1 MVIQDGVSCICIS
14 WWSIVFESSI
24 TFFFIT
30 VRSSYC
36 STRIH
41 VLMCIQE
48 NMHPNMHGVHRCMMT
63 KTDDISEWC
72 KLSSNFEEF
81 IFTIY
86 CPAGF
91 VLGKKSLDKRKSS
104 NVSEGNSNYWEIN
117 AKYKSITYWNH
128 DSLPSQ
134 DDAFL
139 RSFHWLAVAK
149 TVSFSTSYG
158 LWWILIHQYMTM
170 CLVYV
175 DCWSITPL
183 HT

>member
-14 WWSIVFESSI
+14 WRSIVFESSF

-41 VLMCIQE
+41 VHTRNAWCTQ
-48 NMHPNMHGVHRCMMT
+48 MHDD

-91 VLGKKSLDKRKSS
+91 VLGKKSLDKRKAS

-149 TVSFSTSYG
+149 SVSFHTSYG
-158 LWWILIHQYMTM
+158 LW
-170 CLVYV
+170 
-175 DCWSITPL
+175 
-183 HT
+183 